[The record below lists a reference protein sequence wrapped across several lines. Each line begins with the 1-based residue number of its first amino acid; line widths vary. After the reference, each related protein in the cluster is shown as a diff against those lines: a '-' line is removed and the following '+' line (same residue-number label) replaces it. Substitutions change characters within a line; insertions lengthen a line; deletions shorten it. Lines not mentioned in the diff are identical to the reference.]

1 MPKKH
6 VADHLPFFIIGFY
19 ETVNQKNKHYH
30 FLEALHTDHFL
41 VFKLLDVDACQLWK
55 QWR

>member
-55 QWR
+55 R